1 MDIDT
6 KERELLELGR
16 PDDFDLSGD
25 LDFDEGDKAPSL
37 GALFRAPVES
47 KRHVVRNGR
56 RASPDISV
64 AEDAEPTSPSL
75 QSRQMTY
82 EELAS
87 ELFPSLPDASK
98 EAIDAQ
104 IEAEVLAQRIR
115 CITVYE
121 SPVSDKKVVRFLR
134 QATTLPLFQENP
146 SMSNPSTASVAPVN
160 MDDIAQKA
168 SELARLVS
176 QLSNPLDAGNVLRD
190 ALGASGH
197 FKMIKKMES
206 HDVYGGAT
214 PENGKRLPR
223 MLVLDVETT
232 GLDYRKHKVIEL
244 GMVLIEFSPTKGEF
258 GRVLER
264 YNGMEDPGEPISEEV
279 TKVTG
284 ITDEMVKGQKLD
296 EERIGKIVAMA
307 DLVVSHNATFDRPF
321 TEKRIPELAKK
332 WWGCSMAQGPW
343 KEMAIGSSKLEY
355 LCYKVG
361 GFFYEAHRAMT
372 DVEATIKLM
381 STQGEGRTVL
391 AHLLEKV
398 RQPTYTIWATNSP
411 FETKDKLKESGYRWS
426 GEENKATGELKA
438 WYKEGLSEEE
448 KNAEIEFLSELY
460 KGSCVID
467 RLNGATR
474 YAKWID
480 PQYREKVDLVKRKP
494 SVSP

>member
-6 KERELLELGR
+6 EENFLLDLECPDGLGR
-16 PDDFDLSGD
+16 PND
-25 LDFDEGDKAPSL
+25 LDSDAGDETPSL

-47 KRHVVRNGR
+47 KRHVVRNGKR
-56 RASPDISV
+56 VRSDISV
-64 AEDAEPTSPSL
+64 AEDAAPTSPSL

-82 EELAS
+82 EEIAE
-87 ELFPSLPDASK
+87 ELMVSLPHASK
-98 EAIDAQ
+98 EAVDAQ
-104 IEAEVLAQRIR
+104 IEAEVLAKRIR

-134 QATTLPLFQENP
+134 QATTLPLFQESHLMSHP
-146 SMSNPSTASVAPVN
+146 SPAPVAPVN
-160 MDDIAQKA
+160 MDDLATKA
-168 SELARLVS
+168 NELARMIS
-176 QLSNPLDAGNVLRD
+176 QLENPLDAGELLRN
-190 ALGASGH
+190 ALSASGH
-197 FKMIKKMES
+197 FKVISKMNS
-206 HDVYGGAT
+206 HDAYGSAT

-244 GMVLIEFSPTKGEF
+244 GLVLIEFSPAKGEF
-258 GRVLER
+258 GRVIDH
-264 YNGMEDPGEPISEEV
+264 YNGMEDPGEPISDEV

-284 ITDEMVKGQKLD
+284 ITNEMVKGHTLD
-296 EERIGKIVAMA
+296 EEKIGRLVAMA
-307 DLVVSHNATFDRPF
+307 DLVVSHNAAFDRPF
-321 TEKRIPELAKK
+321 AEKRIPEIAKK

-361 GFFYEAHRAMT
+361 GFFYEAHRALT

-381 STQGEGRTVL
+381 SMQGEGRTVL
-391 AHLLEKV
+391 AHILDKV
-398 RQPTYTIWATNSP
+398 RQPSYTIWATNSP

-426 GEENKATGELKA
+426 GEEDKNTGELKA

-448 KNAEIEFLSELY
+448 KNAEIEFLGTLY

-480 PQYREKVDLVKRKP
+480 PQYREKVELAKRKP